1 LAGQKETD
9 RRREILNNRRP
20 EPTKPRDAG
29 LCLQIMHDMELL
41 GKTPINPILFFSGKI
56 AGYLTWMI
64 LLFCLLG
71 IPVFPSQPNMPVK
84 YISYIALTVGLFL
97 TIISLVNLGKSTR
110 LGLPQKQTDF
120 KTGGIYRFSRNPMY
134 LGFDLLT
141 AASALYSLNTII
153 ILMGLYSIAVYHL
166 IILAEENFLEQRFGS
181 AYAEYKNKVRRY
193 L

>member
-1 LAGQKETD
+1 LAGKKETD

-20 EPTKPRDAG
+20 EPTKPRIAG
-29 LCLQIMHDMELL
+29 LCLQTMHDMELF
-41 GKTPINPILFFSGKI
+41 GKPPINPILFFSGKI

-64 LLFCLLG
+64 LLLCLLG
-71 IPVFPSQPNMPVK
+71 IPVFPLPSNMPVK
-84 YISYIALTVGLFL
+84 YISYIVLAAGLFL
-97 TIISLVNLGKSTR
+97 TGVSLVNLGKSTR

-141 AASALYSLNTII
+141 AASALYSLNAII